1 MLQVLDTGHVVVLE
15 TDGMV
20 NVNILMQ
27 LDSKAAN
34 LEKQQSMH
42 ISKRNFLMSN
52 KWDNNTSSYGTYDDT
67 IEERGNEE
75 TWKKAFETA
84 KFSRDKSL
92 GILAISNEDPH
103 DVLGLPKDASTDDVK
118 KAFRKLVITAHP
130 DKGGSREEY
139 DRIFAA
145 YSLLI

>member
-1 MLQVLDTGHVVVLE
+1 
-15 TDGMV
+15 
-20 NVNILMQ
+20 
-27 LDSKAAN
+27 
-34 LEKQQSMH
+34 
-42 ISKRNFLMSN
+42 MSN
-52 KWDNNTSSYGTYDDT
+52 KWDNDASPYGTYDDG
-67 IEERGNEE
+67 IRGNEE
-75 TWKKAFETA
+75 MWKKAFEAA

-92 GILAISNEDPH
+92 GILALNNEDPH

-145 YSLLI
+145 YSLLG

>member
-1 MLQVLDTGHVVVLE
+1 
-15 TDGMV
+15 
-20 NVNILMQ
+20 
-27 LDSKAAN
+27 
-34 LEKQQSMH
+34 
-42 ISKRNFLMSN
+42 MSN
-52 KWDNNTSSYGTYDDT
+52 KWDNNASPYGTYDDT
-67 IEERGNEE
+67 IEERGNEQM
-75 TWKKAFETA
+75 WKRAFKAA

-103 DVLGLPKDASTDDVK
+103 DVLGLPKNASINDVK

-145 YSLLI
+145 YSLLS